1 MTKRAD
7 GADLVAP
14 SGTPDGRNQDGR
26 AAKRPARF
34 FFPNGAI
41 PAGGLNSG
49 MKDAYIFPFTSIY
62 PDSYMHGRNLTSRV
76 LLIASAVCLVLVVG
90 CGQESPYRAIESD
103 AEDGTGREYMGREIA
118 DVMTSEHGAL
128 WLDRPQR
135 DEEELPQRLL
145 RALNLNASDVVA
157 DIGSGTGFF
166 TFRIAERV
174 PSGRVY
180 AVEVQQALVDTIR
193 VRAERRGF
201 RNVTPVLGAADNPA
215 LPENRL
221 DVALIVS
228 SYHEFAHPREM
239 LVELVRALKP
249 GGRLVL
255 VEYRAEDVTTD
266 ITDLHRMSEEQI
278 IREGEAVGLNYRE
291 TIDVL
296 PQQHIVVFTAPLD

>member
-1 MTKRAD
+1 MNRARTFRW
-7 GADLVAP
+7 VAFRRL
-14 SGTPDGRNQDGR
+14 SL
-26 AAKRPARF
+26 
-34 FFPNGAI
+34 AI
-41 PAGGLNSG
+41 LFVGWLGL
-49 MKDAYIFPFTSIY
+49 
-62 PDSYMHGRNLTSRV
+62 L
-76 LLIASAVCLVLVVG
+76 G
-90 CGQESPYRAIESD
+90 CGQESGYRTVDSN

-128 WLDRPQR
+128 WLDRPER

-166 TFRIAERV
+166 TFRIADLV

-193 VRAERRGF
+193 VRAQRQGI
-201 RNVTPVLGAADNPA
+201 RNVTPVLGAVDDPS
-215 LPENRL
+215 LPDNRL
-221 DVALIVS
+221 DLALIVS

-239 LVELVRALKP
+239 LDRLVSALKP

-255 VEYRAEDVTTD
+255 VEYRAEDATIP
-266 ITDLHRMSEEQI
+266 ITELHRMSEAQI
-278 IREGEAVGLNYRE
+278 IREGEAAGLTYRE

-296 PQQHIVVFTAPLD
+296 PQQHIVVFNVPLESPR

>member
-1 MTKRAD
+1 M
-7 GADLVAP
+7 L
-14 SGTPDGRNQDGR
+14 STP
-26 AAKRPARF
+26 
-34 FFPNGAI
+34 
-41 PAGGLNSG
+41 
-49 MKDAYIFPFTSIY
+49 
-62 PDSYMHGRNLTSRV
+62 
-76 LLIASAVCLVLVVG
+76 LLALLLG
-90 CGQESPYRAIESD
+90 CGSESRYGEVTSN

-128 WLDRPQR
+128 WLDRPER
-135 DEEELPQRLL
+135 DEEELPLRLL

-166 TFRIAERV
+166 TFRIADLV

-193 VRAERRGF
+193 VRAERRGL
-201 RNVTPVLGAADNPA
+201 RNVTPVLGAVDDPA

-221 DVALIVS
+221 DVALVVS

-239 LVELVRALKP
+239 LEQLVRALKP

-255 VEYRAEDVTTD
+255 VEYRAEDTTIG

-278 IREGEAVGLNYRE
+278 IREGEAVGLTYRE

-296 PQQHIVVFTAPLD
+296 PQQHIVVFTLPIN